1 MNRSDTMYLK
11 VPVILQ
17 RDIMYS
23 CTDFSTDRDPEVY
36 LSYSHLI
43 LGVLNVS
50 PMLTLCHVLMEYNL

>member
-17 RDIMYS
+17 SDIMYS

-43 LGVLNVS
+43 LGVKC
-50 PMLTLCHVLMEYNL
+50 LTNADTLSCSNGV